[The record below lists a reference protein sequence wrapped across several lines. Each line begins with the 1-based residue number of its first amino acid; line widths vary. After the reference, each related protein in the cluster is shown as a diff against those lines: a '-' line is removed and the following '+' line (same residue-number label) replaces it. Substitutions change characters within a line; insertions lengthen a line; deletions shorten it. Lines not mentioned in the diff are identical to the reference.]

1 MGAGLVAIYHIQ
13 NDLTRAEISQK
24 ERLNLT
30 SKVSVFA
37 NRFDTIRADL
47 MVLAKQSEFREIF
60 DPNNTPEVVQQ
71 FQSMLAEEYFV
82 MSQEHQRYDQ
92 IRFLD
97 INGQEVVRVN
107 FNRGQPGIVPNEKLQ
122 NKSDRYWFKETLAL
136 PKGEVFVS
144 PLDLNVENGKLDQ
157 PFKPMLRFGAVVFDD
172 RGRKRGAIV
181 LNYLAELFLNELARE
196 NSTSIGQTL
205 LLNADGYWLKA
216 EKPEDEWGFM
226 FDDRGDRTFQKK
238 FPAAW
243 QQISNQ
249 KTGQFQTAEG
259 LFTFTTVYPL
269 LEVQKTASATTSAK
283 TLTTLESSH
292 GQVNAQSYAWKM
304 VTHVPASVLTER
316 SQTTCKQFFF
326 LFVGLTGLNAVGSF
340 FLAQARVK
348 HQQSEGKAMD
358 LTQALRELQLAQTQ
372 LVHSEKMASLGQ
384 LVAGIAHE
392 INNPVNFIHGNLN
405 YANDYTQ
412 NLLRLIQ
419 LYQQHYPNPD
429 PEVRAEAETID
440 IEFLQKDLPK
450 LMASMKM
457 GTTRIREIVLSLRN
471 FSRMDESEFKTVD
484 IHDGIDSTL
493 MILQHRLKADT
504 ERPEIQVIKNY
515 GDLPLVECYPG
526 LLNQVFMNILAN
538 AIDALD
544 EASTTQ
550 TSGEAENNPSA
561 ITICTAVIDSQ
572 WVKIAIADNGIGM
585 PDRVKQQ
592 IFDPFFTTKPVGKGT
607 GMGMSI
613 SYQIVTK
620 KHGGKL
626 ECFSTPGIRTEFV
639 IRVPVKQQFS
649 VLG

>member
-1 MGAGLVAIYHIQ
+1 MGAGLVAVYHIQ
-13 NDLTRAEISQK
+13 SNFTYTEITHK
-24 ERLNLT
+24 EHLNIA
-30 SKVSVFA
+30 SKALVFA
-37 NRFDTIRADL
+37 SRFDTIRADL
-47 MVLAKQSEFREIF
+47 MVLAKQGEFRAIF
-60 DPNNTPEVVQQ
+60 DPNSALETVQQ
-71 FQSMLAEEYFV
+71 FRSMLAEEYLV
-82 MSQEHQRYDQ
+82 MSREHQRYDQ

-97 INGQEVVRVN
+97 ISGQEVVRVN
-107 FNRGQPGIVPNEKLQ
+107 FNRGQPRIAPDNKLQ

-136 PKGEVFVS
+136 QKGEVFVS
-144 PLDLNVENGKLDQ
+144 PLDLNVENGKIEQ
-157 PFKPMLRFGAVVFDD
+157 PLKPMLRFGTVIFDD
-172 RGRKRGAIV
+172 RGRKRGLIV
-181 LNYLAELFLNELARE
+181 LNYLAELFLNELAQE
-196 NSTSIGQTL
+196 NATSMGQTL
-205 LLNADGYWLKA
+205 LLNADGYWLKG

-226 FDDRGDRTFQKK
+226 LDDRRDRTFKK
-238 FPAAW
+238 AFPAAW
-243 QQISNQ
+243 QQISNRE
-249 KTGQFQTAEG
+249 TGQFQTAEG
-259 LFTFTTVYPL
+259 LFTFATVYPL
-269 LEVQKTASATTSAK
+269 LEVRGLQSSSGSTKI
-283 TLTTLESSH
+283 LGSSH
-292 GQVNAQSYAWKM
+292 EKVDAHSYFWKI
-304 VTHVPASVLTER
+304 VTYVPASVLAER
-316 SQTTCKQFFF
+316 SQTTQKQFFF

-429 PEVRAEAETID
+429 SEVRAEAETID

-504 ERPEIQVIKNY
+504 ECPEIQVIKNY
-515 GDLPLVECYPG
+515 GDLPLLECYPG

-538 AIDALD
+538 AIDALE
-544 EASTTQ
+544 EARMKQ
-550 TSGEAENNPSA
+550 TDGVTEDNLSV

-572 WVKIAIADNGIGM
+572 WVKIAIADSGIGM

-607 GMGMSI
+607 GMGLSI

-620 KHGGKL
+620 KHNGRL
-626 ECFSTPGIRTEFV
+626 ECFSTPKIGTEFV
-639 IRVPVKQQFS
+639 ILVPVKQ
-649 VLG
+649 L